1 MTQPRGRGRPPGS
14 GKNQRAAMDPALRA
28 AIAEQDQGEGEKE
41 NAFVL
46 SNFCCKCVF
55 EAIWI
60 NYFTVKFRLF
70 QVIRLIRT
78 QKIELYFSHLDI

>member
-46 SNFCCKCVF
+46 SLITGADDHNHYYSERFASFC
-55 EAIWI
+55 
-60 NYFTVKFRLF
+60 
-70 QVIRLIRT
+70 
-78 QKIELYFSHLDI
+78 